1 MEEKFRC
8 YIIADDYRWHFLTE
22 EIDEYVHTMMSYMEL
37 MRTSKKENNY
47 YIKNLFLTRN
57 EINAFQN
64 NKKDTKVGKVLR
76 FKPRLRL
83 VKDEETK

>member
-8 YIIADDYRWHFLTE
+8 YIIADDYRWHVLTE
-22 EIDEYVHTMMSYMEL
+22 YIDEYVESMMSYIEL

-47 YIKNLFLTRN
+47 YIKNLFLTRD

-64 NKKDTKVGKVLR
+64 NKKEAKVLR
-76 FKPRLRL
+76 FKPKLRI
-83 VKDEETK
+83 VKD